1 MNNTL
6 DQLKNTFLNHVR
18 QLLDYDM
25 TDVERAIDNDYLTEH
40 ETDDGRPFLHYYDP
54 DEIELVVTPDGEVL
68 DTDDE
73 KIRDYTKF
81 VY

>member
-18 QLLDYDM
+18 QLWDYDM
-25 TDVERAIDNDYLTEH
+25 TDVERDIDNDYLTEH
-40 ETDDGRPFLHYYDP
+40 ETDDGRAFLHYLDDTLEFIILP
-54 DEIELVVTPDGEVL
+54 DAVL
-68 DTDDE
+68 DDHDDE
-73 KIRDYTKF
+73 FNDYTKF

>member
-18 QLLDYDM
+18 QLWDYDM
-25 TDVERAIDNDYLTEH
+25 TDVELDMEHDYLTEH
-40 ETDDGRPFLHYYDP
+40 ETDDGREFLHYWDGDLEFIILP
-54 DEIELVVTPDGEVL
+54 DAVL
-68 DTDDE
+68 DDHDDE
-73 KIRDYTKF
+73 FNDYTKF